1 MIDGKLYR
9 HYLQAC
15 IREALENSDG
25 TKAGVITYLMDMTE
39 PGRFT
44 RHKAEKAKALL
55 DARQAFSE
63 HRHWPM
69 EIILSHL
76 GFETQKLKPK

>member
-1 MIDGKLYR
+1 MIDGKLYQR
-9 HYLQAC
+9 YLQEF
-15 IREALENSDG
+15 IREALKNSDG
-25 TKAGVITYLMDMTE
+25 TKAGVATYLMDMSG

-44 RHKAEKAKALL
+44 PHRNEKAKALN
-55 DARQAFSE
+55 DARQAFNE

-76 GFETQKLKPK
+76 GFDLKELKNK